1 MEELNKIW
9 LQTSAEFP
17 LLLSALMTISAAFA
31 ILIIGWIL
39 ARWFKRRVRN
49 LRLGR
54 HEVDATLRP
63 VLASLVFYL
72 IMAVTLYAFLIK
84 LGVPATSLLAIF
96 GAAGLAIGLAL
107 KDTLSNIAAGVM
119 LLVLRPL
126 EVGNFVDTGS
136 ASGSVEEIGL
146 FSTTLK
152 TAEGL
157 FVYIPN
163 GQVWTNRIQNFGRHQ
178 IRKVIIDIGVGYD
191 TDLNKAKALLLE
203 TLENTPDLLSFEAG
217 AAPSAPEV
225 YVMSFGD
232 SAINFSCRCWL
243 PANNWFQRTSDLRI
257 QIKSTL
263 DDAKIEIPFPQ
274 RVITMKESK

>member
-1 MEELNKIW
+1 MEELSKLW
-9 LQTSAEFP
+9 TEASAQFP
-17 LLLSALMTISAAFA
+17 LLLNAIMTIAAAFA

-39 ARWFKRRVRN
+39 ARWIKRRITKI
-49 LRLGR
+49 RLGR

-63 VLASLVFYL
+63 VLASLVFYV
-72 IMAVTLYAFLIK
+72 IMAMTLYAFLIK

-119 LLVLRPL
+119 LIVLRPL
-126 EVGNFVDTGS
+126 DVGNFIDTGS
-136 ASGSVEEIGL
+136 VSGTVQEVGL

-152 TAEGL
+152 TADG
-157 FVYIPN
+157 VYIYIPN
-163 GQVWTNRIQNFGRHQ
+163 GQVWTNRIQNFGRH
-178 IRKVIIDIGVGYD
+178 IVRKAIIDIGVGYD
-191 TDLNKAKALLLE
+191 TDLEKAKALLLE
-203 TLENTPDLLSFEAG
+203 TLENTPDLVSFENG

-243 PANNWFQRTSDLRI
+243 PAHDWFRRTSDLRI
-257 QIKSTL
+257 QIKSVL
-263 DDAKIEIPFPQ
+263 DEAKIDIPFPQ
-274 RVITMKESK
+274 RVVTIKEK

>member
-1 MEELNKIW
+1 MEDLSRLWTEATA
-9 LQTSAEFP
+9 QFP
-17 LLLSALMTISAAFA
+17 LLLNAAMTTSAAFA
-31 ILIIGWIL
+31 ILIVGWIL
-39 ARWFKRRVRN
+39 ARWIKRRVARI
-49 LRLGR
+49 RLGK

-63 VLASLVFYL
+63 VLASLVFYV
-72 IMAVTLYAFLIK
+72 IMAMTLYAFLIK
-84 LGVPATSLLAIF
+84 LGVPATSLLAVF

-126 EVGNFVDTGS
+126 EVGNFIDTGS
-136 ASGSVEEIGL
+136 ASGTVDEIGL

-157 FVYIPN
+157 YVYIPN

-178 IRKVIIDIGVGYD
+178 IRKAFIDIGVGYD
-191 TDLNKAKALLLE
+191 TDLKKAQALLLD
-203 TLENTPDLLSFEAG
+203 TLQNTPDLVSFESG
-217 AAPSAPEV
+217 AAPTAPEV

-243 PANNWFQRTSDLRI
+243 PANDWFRRMSDLRI
-257 QIKSTL
+257 QVKAAL
-263 DDAKIEIPFPQ
+263 DEANIEIPFPQ
-274 RVITMKESK
+274 CVVTMKENK